1 MKQSSADVR
10 RYLLKPLV
18 HRRTSPAQHK
28 KIEVA
33 LRELQE
39 RAAASSVLP
48 ELATQQKLARENRQK
63 NHWEDPI
70 TAKSCID
77 SAFVMY
83 LARRISLQEYVFM
96 VAHYVEGVHEGRIA
110 SKTYPELEQ
119 ISLGMRNIEQEHGL
133 GPNEYWQT
141 RDAPPEYRQ
150 LSSEWS
156 AAADRR
162 LTETMNEL
170 EGHEVASLFASNKG
184 EFERLRERGRRS
196 FFHKDELI
204 PALVDTVKRYELEAK
219 AAAQAKAF
227 TAAVT
232 MLGAAMEG
240 LLLLRCLRSKT
251 KAIQSAKVL
260 PSKLRPKD
268 PGSLT
273 RWSFDNLIQV
283 CLHAGWLPLI
293 ETTTLS
299 IKPDGLAQLL
309 KQMRNQVHPG
319 RACSDRPWI
328 EAAQREFDDAELIY
342 ATLYAVVFR
351 GSMLRRYADI
361 SDATNA
367 V

>member
-1 MKQSSADVR
+1 MKQSDTDVR

-18 HRRTSPAQHK
+18 RRRFSPAQHK

-33 LRELQE
+33 FRELEE

-63 NHWEDPI
+63 DHWKDPI
-70 TAKSCID
+70 TAKSWID
-77 SAFVMY
+77 FAFAMY

-96 VAHYVEGVHEGRIA
+96 VAHSVEGVHEGRIA

-119 ISLGMRNIEQEHGL
+119 MSFEVRKIEQEHGL
-133 GPNEYWQT
+133 GPSEYWQT
-141 RDAPPEYRQ
+141 KDAPPEYRQ
-150 LSSEWS
+150 LSLEWS
-156 AAADRR
+156 AAENRR
-162 LTETMNEL
+162 FIETLNEL

-219 AAAQAKAF
+219 AAAKATAF

-251 KAIQSAKVL
+251 KAMQNAKAL
-260 PSKLRPKD
+260 SQKLRPKNT
-268 PGSLT
+268 STLT

-299 IKPDGLAQLL
+299 IKPDDLAQLL

-328 EAAQREFDDAELIY
+328 EATQREFDDAELIY
-342 ATLYAVVFR
+342 SILYAAVFR
-351 GSMLRRYADI
+351 GAMLRRFAEF
-361 SDATNA
+361 TGE
-367 V
+367 